1 MLQPREI
8 DYPFRSSVDRR
19 PRWWRFAL
27 SLLWMAFPLGALF
40 SDNASPQQLVLVL
53 AGFAGFVVCYG
64 NALVGPWERI
74 TWRQRVPW
82 LVGGAVIATALV
94 IGDRP
99 DWGILFIFL
108 AVVAGARLPEP
119 QSIVGV
125 GLAGALAT
133 GTMLIA
139 GSEGWT
145 ALSVGLSAGGI
156 GFLFLLISR
165 LARANDELRA
175 AQEELAQAAVAEER
189 LRFARDLHDLL
200 GHSLSLIA
208 LKASWPAGWPTRPG
222 RRGRARW
229 PTSRPSRR
237 GRWPR
242 CARASAATAR
252 PSLADELASAR
263 TALAAAGIEPRRRRR
278 RSTLPPDGRATLL
291 GVGGAGGR
299 PPTCSATAGARSR
312 DRGRRRRRR
321 RRSRSSTTARGAGG
335 RRRRQRA
342 GRACASGRAPR
353 RDASRP
359 GRGPAAASGC
369 GVAGRRGPGVIR
381 VLIAEDQAMVRG
393 ALARAAG
400 AGARHRGRRPRSAAA
415 TRCSPPRSR
424 AAAGRRAARHRDA
437 GRWTGSRRPRELRA
451 GCRAAGC

>member
-40 SDNASPQQLVLVL
+40 SDNPSPTQLVLVL
-53 AGFAGFVVCYG
+53 AGFAAFVVCYG

-74 TWRQRVPW
+74 TWRRRVPW

-125 GLAGALAT
+125 GLAGVLAT

-165 LARANDELRA
+165 LARAYDELRA
-175 AQEELAQAAVAEER
+175 AQDELAQAAVNEER

-200 GHSLSLIA
+200 GHSLSVIS
-208 LKASWPAGWPTRPG
+208 LKAQLAGRLLPDRPADAAVQVRDLETVSREALHEV
-222 RRGRARW
+222 RAAVA
-229 PTSRPSRR
+229 
-237 GRWPR
+237 GY
-242 CARASAATAR
+242 AR
-252 PSLADELASAR
+252 PTLAGELAGAR
-263 TALAAAGIEPRRRRR
+263 TALEAAGIEPQLDATVDVPQDVEELLAWTIREGTTNVLRHSGA
-278 RSTLPPDGRATLL
+278 STARIVVAGGPNAAVEIVDDGAGPGGDDDGRGL
-291 GVGGAGGR
+291 AGLR
-299 PPTCSATAGARSR
+299 ER
-312 DRGRRRRRR
+312 
-321 RRSRSSTTARGAGG
+321 
-335 RRRRQRA
+335 
-342 GRACASGRAPR
+342 
-353 RDASRP
+353 ASRL
-359 GRGPAAASGC
+359 GG
-369 GVAGRRGPGVIR
+369 
-381 VLIAEDQAMVRG
+381 
-393 ALARAAG
+393 
-400 AGARHRGRRPRSAAA
+400 SA
-415 TRCSPPRSR
+415 
-424 AAAGRRAARHRDA
+424 DA
-437 GRWTGSRRPRELRA
+437 GPLPGGGFRLRVEVPLA
-451 GCRAAGC
+451 

>member
-40 SDNASPQQLVLVL
+40 SDNPSPAQLVLVL
-53 AGFAGFVVCYG
+53 GGFAGFVVCYG

-119 QSIVGV
+119 QSIVGI

-165 LARANDELRA
+165 LARAYDELRA
-175 AQEELAQAAVAEER
+175 AQDELAQAAVNEER

-200 GHSLSLIA
+200 GHSLSVIS
-208 LKASWPAGWPTRPG
+208 LKAQLAGRLLPDATRA
-222 RRGRARW
+222 RRGVGARSRDLSREALHEVRAAVA
-229 PTSRPSRR
+229 
-237 GRWPR
+237 GY
-242 CARASAATAR
+242 AR
-252 PSLADELASAR
+252 PTLAGELAGAR
-263 TALAAAGIEPRRRRR
+263 TALEAAGIEPQLDATVDVPQDVEELLAWTIREGTTNVLRHCGARDSPIVVAGGPNAARRDRRRRRRPRRRRR
-278 RSTLPPDGRATLL
+278 RPRA
-291 GVGGAGGR
+291 
-299 PPTCSATAGARSR
+299 
-312 DRGRRRRRR
+312 
-321 RRSRSSTTARGAGG
+321 
-335 RRRRQRA
+335 
-342 GRACASGRAPR
+342 
-353 RDASRP
+353 
-359 GRGPAAASGC
+359 RGPARAREP
-369 GVAGRRGPGVIR
+369 AGGSLDAGPLPGGGFRLRVEVPLGVIR
-381 VLIAEDQAMVRG
+381 VLMAEDQAMVRE
-393 ALARAAG
+393 ALAALLG
-400 AGARHRGRRPRSAAA
+400 ARARHRGGRAGRPRRRGA
-415 TRCSPPRSR
+415 RRGSR
-424 AAAGRRAARHRDA
+424 GPAGRRAARHRDA
-437 GRWTGSRRPRELRA
+437 GRRRARGGRRLRA
-451 GCRAAGC
+451 ELPRSAS